1 MDGRGWKILKTAVAI
16 GFLALLVDRAF
27 PEIPLAVLSHENV
40 SPPDPLAEPV
50 QETGRGREPWTE
62 NRRWYEY
69 TLTPRASY
77 DVSARVANTERYW
90 QGPAG
95 ALAPWDF
102 VLTWGEVTREPY
114 LSKVSY
120 VQTGRFYNWSTS
132 DSELDL
138 AYIVSHSANTH
149 LIPGSPRIASVLR
162 RIRRGDVIR
171 LEGDL
176 VDVAGPGG
184 FTWKT
189 SLARTDAGEGGC
201 ELMIVRA
208 ATVGSRRYE

>member
-1 MDGRGWKILKTAVAI
+1 MDGRGWKLLKTAAAI

-27 PEIPLAVLSHENV
+27 PEIPLSVLSHQTV
-40 SPPDPLAEPV
+40 ARPDPLAEPV
-50 QETGRGREPWTE
+50 QRTDRGLEPWTE
-62 NRRWYEY
+62 NRRGSAF

-77 DVSARVANTERYW
+77 DVAARVANTERYW

-114 LSKVSY
+114 LSKVGY
-120 VQTGRFYNWSTS
+120 VQTGRFYNWSTT

-138 AYIVSHSANTH
+138 SYIVSHSANTH
-149 LIPGSPRIASVLR
+149 LIPGSSRIASVLR

-189 SLARTDAGEGGC
+189 SLVRTDSGDGGC
-201 ELMIVRA
+201 ELMVVRA
-208 ATVGSRRYE
+208 VTVGTRRYE

>member
-1 MDGRGWKILKTAVAI
+1 MDGRGWKVLKTAAAV
-16 GFLALLVDRAF
+16 GFLLLLVDRAF
-27 PEIPLAVLSHENV
+27 PELPLSVLSHR
-40 SPPDPLAEPV
+40 SATPPDPLGEPE
-50 QETGRGREPWTE
+50 QRTERDREPWTE
-62 NRRWYEY
+62 KRRGYEF

-95 ALAPWDF
+95 ALVPWDF

-120 VQTGRFYNWSTS
+120 VQTGRSYNWSTT
-132 DSELDL
+132 DGELDL
-138 AYIVSHSANTH
+138 GYIVSHSANTH
-149 LIPGSPRIASVLR
+149 LIPGSSRIASVLR

-189 SLARTDAGEGGC
+189 SLVRTDSGEGGC
-201 ELMIVRA
+201 ELMVVRA
-208 ATVGSRRYE
+208 VTVGNRRYE